1 MQTETE
7 MLVNKYDIVEGFIPL
22 KDTVAYAIELKKL
35 NIKAAYEINLL
46 EGVTYVFN
54 KESPAESYLT
64 KKKLLGFK
72 AVLGNCFIQRLNEDA
87 SGNTEG
93 VESRCIMAFNP
104 FPEKTFISGLA
115 EMPLLQDAVDATLAM
130 SSPQDTKLLRKK
142 HENQK
147 LMKASQ

>member
-1 MQTETE
+1 METQT
-7 MLVNKYDIVEGFIPL
+7 LIDKYDVVEGFMPL
-22 KDTVAYAIELKKL
+22 KDKVAYTIELKKL

-54 KESPAESYLT
+54 TESPAESYLT

-72 AVLGNCFIQRLNEDA
+72 AVLGKCFIQRLNEDA

-93 VESRCIMAFNP
+93 VEPRCIMAFNP

-115 EMPLLQDAVDATLAM
+115 EMPLLQDVVDATLAM